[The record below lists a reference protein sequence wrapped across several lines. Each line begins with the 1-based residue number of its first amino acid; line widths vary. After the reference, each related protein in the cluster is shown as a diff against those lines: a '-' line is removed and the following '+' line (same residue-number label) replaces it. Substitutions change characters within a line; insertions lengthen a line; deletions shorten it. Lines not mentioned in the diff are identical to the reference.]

1 MIEPAADSLRIVIGE
16 NNPDLA
22 GTLRLL
28 LDAEPD
34 MQCVAIAA
42 SSRDI
47 LAAIAE
53 HSPNAFI
60 IDLSLDDGSS
70 LPLIPKLRQQR
81 PAAAIVVFTGHKN
94 EVLSEHCLQ
103 AGADAVVVKSGAF
116 EELAAALR
124 ASARRASA
132 RDGAARSTR
141 DPSPEG

>member
-1 MIEPAADSLRIVIGE
+1 MTEPEGESLRIVVGE

-42 SSRDI
+42 CSRDI

-124 ASARRASA
+124 T
-132 RDGAARSTR
+132 AARGRPGRSGR
-141 DPSPEG
+141 GHAPDG

>member
-1 MIEPAADSLRIVIGE
+1 MTEPVAESLRIIVGE

-47 LAAIAE
+47 LAAIAQ

-70 LPLIPKLRQQR
+70 LPLIPKLREQR

-124 ASARRASA
+124 T
-132 RDGAARSTR
+132 AARQAAARGGPGRSGRARTP
-141 DPSPEG
+141 DG